1 MKKFEAKSLEEV
13 YELATLEFACSI
25 TQLDIEIVQQA
36 SKGFL
41 GFGKKNIIISA
52 SPKRTNR
59 RENRQNN
66 RDTKEQKFKKKD
78 IQIEEVSK
86 KIEDSNRR
94 DEQKN
99 RKKKASEKRTEKRK
113 REPKLSEVPKINSK
127 EKIFDNFY
135 SESKSQKEI
144 AQIVVKKNKEEIL
157 AEVNLG
163 LKSLFKDTCYVID
176 EIKVDF
182 FDENTLYIEFAG
194 EDSALLIGKEGYRYK
209 ALSYILFNW
218 INEKYGLMLRLE
230 VAEFLK
236 NQEASIHTYLNPVIE
251 AIKEKGSFKTKP
263 LDGILVHIA
272 LKKLREEFPEKY
284 VAVKTNVRGDKYV
297 LVNEYRSKEQ

>member
-1 MKKFEAKSLEEV
+1 MKQFEAKTLEEV
-13 YELATLEFACSI
+13 YELASNEFACSI
-25 TQLDIEIVQQA
+25 TELDIDIVQQP
-36 SKGFL
+36 SNGFL
-41 GFGKKNIIISA
+41 GFGKKNAIISVN
-52 SPKRTNR
+52 PKKNKR
-59 RENRQNN
+59 RERKP
-66 RDTKEQKFKKKD
+66 REHKFKKKD
-78 IQIEEVSK
+78 IKIEDVSK

-94 DEQKN
+94 DEQRAKQK
-99 RKKKASEKRTEKRK
+99 RRREEKRRA
-113 REPKLSEVPKINSK
+113 PQKLRDVPKVESK

-135 SESKSQKEI
+135 GDEASKNEVSK
-144 AQIVVKKNKEEIL
+144 IVVKKDKQEIL
-157 AEVNLG
+157 DEVNEG
-163 LKSLFKDTCYVID
+163 IISLFKDTCYGID
-176 EIKVDF
+176 NIKVEFYSED
-182 FDENTLYIEFAG
+182 TLYVEFTG
-194 EDSALLIGKEGYRYK
+194 DDSALLIGKEGYRYK

-236 NQEASIHTYLNPVIE
+236 NQEAAIHTYLEPVIE
-251 AIKEKGSFKTKP
+251 TIKEKGSFKTKP

>member
-1 MKKFEAKSLEEV
+1 MKKFEATCLEKV
-13 YELATLEFACSI
+13 YELASSEFNCSI
-25 TQLDIEIVQQA
+25 TDLDIEVIQQP

-41 GFGKKNIIISA
+41 GFGKKNAIIQA
-52 SPKRTNR
+52 CFKDNCKTY
-59 RENRQNN
+59 E
-66 RDTKEQKFKKKD
+66 KEPSSQSFKSKD
-78 IQIEEVSK
+78 IKIEDVSK
-86 KIEDSNRR
+86 KIEDS
-94 DEQKN
+94 
-99 RKKKASEKRTEKRK
+99 KKSEKKVEP
-113 REPKLSEVPKINSK
+113 RETTKKVNVPKVESK

-135 SESKSQKEI
+135 NEDDSS
-144 AQIVVKKNKEEIL
+144 AQISNIIVKKDKLDIL
-157 AEVNLG
+157 DEVKVGINT
-163 LKSLFKDTCYVID
+163 LFESTCYKID
-176 EIKVDF
+176 EIKVEF
-182 FDENTLYIEFAG
+182 YDEETLYVEFTG

-236 NQEASIHTYLNPVIE
+236 NQESAIYTYLEPVIE
-251 AIKEKGSFKTKP
+251 TIKEKGTFKTKP

-272 LKKLREEFPEKY
+272 LKKLRDEFPDKY